1 MAMSKRDRIGVL
13 ILVGIFLILLV
24 LLYFT
29 ANQPIGTGQYF
40 DDF

>member
-1 MAMSKRDRIGVL
+1 MAMSKRDRIGAL
-13 ILVGIFLILLV
+13 ILVGLMLIFMV

-40 DDF
+40 DN